1 VDKNQQE
8 LFKIILDEVLIG
20 ISEKELASLIDTFV
34 EIYENKFGIKIEELE
49 DDEPSEPELM
59 HTKEATEYLKKFQ
72 L

>member
-8 LFKIILDEVLIG
+8 LFKIILDEVLVG

-34 EIYENKFGIKIEELE
+34 EIYENKFGTLSLE
-49 DDEPSEPELM
+49 DTEPEEPELM
-59 HTKEATEYLKKFQ
+59 HTKEATEYLKKFT

>member
-1 VDKNQQE
+1 MDKNQQE
-8 LFKIILDEVLIG
+8 LFKIILDEVLAG

-49 DDEPSEPELM
+49 DTEPEEPELM
-59 HTKEATEYLKKFQ
+59 HTKEATEYLKKFT

>member
-1 VDKNQQE
+1 VDKNQHE
-8 LFKIILDEVLIG
+8 LFKIILDEVLAG

-34 EIYENKFGIKIEELE
+34 EIYENKFGTLTME
-49 DDEPSEPELM
+49 DTEPEEQDLM

>member
-8 LFKIILDEVLIG
+8 LFKIILDEVLAG

-34 EIYENKFGIKIEELE
+34 EIYENKFGTLTLE
-49 DDEPSEPELM
+49 DTEPEEQDLL

>member
-8 LFKIILDEVLIG
+8 LFKIILEEVLVG
-20 ISEKELASLIDTFV
+20 ISEKEFASLIDTFV
-34 EIYENKFGIKIEELE
+34 ELYENKFGTLTMEDTEPEEL
-49 DDEPSEPELM
+49 ELM

>member
-1 VDKNQQE
+1 MDKNQHE
-8 LFKIILDEVLIG
+8 LFKIILDEVLVG

-34 EIYENKFGIKIEELE
+34 EIYENKFGTLTLE
-49 DDEPSEPELM
+49 DTEPEEQDLM